1 MTTPTTTQRAS
12 TRIAAAAAVLLA
24 TTSTAW
30 AATYTVNDA
39 GDAPLSGAMCSGG
52 ANICT
57 LRAAIELANQ
67 DAAADT
73 IAFNINGGGPV
84 TISPA
89 TALPV
94 VTQPLSIDGYTQP
107 GSSPNTLPVGNNA
120 VINVRI
126 DGFFAGDTNGL
137 VIQAPD
143 SALRGLAVTRFGI
156 NGVLILVN
164 GAASARIAGNFIG
177 TDGSGSAQDIGG
189 NLLNGGSGIHIGN
202 GAGSIVGGPAP
213 ADRNVVLGSI
223 GMAVVGNVPYTSVQ
237 GNYIGTDRSGN
248 APRNTGDGVTVQ
260 GAGSV
265 TIKGNVIGALHNGV
279 IIDGASSGSAVMGNR
294 IGVGEAGAS
303 IAGDGHGVWIGDPF
317 SNEGPQNTFVGGVA
331 NGDSNTIA
339 HWGGWGVK
347 VEQKDPNV
355 ATPTQSNAIINN
367 RIFSNTA
374 GGIQLAGGANRGQAA
389 PVFNGAVTTGGG
401 VASAPVTL
409 QGQPNTNYRL
419 EFFTNI
425 ACHASGIGEGQSNT
439 GFIASASTDANG
451 QFSGSVQ
458 GIPASVGSVLT
469 MTARLAA
476 TGDTS
481 QFSACATVASAGAAG
496 TPPVMKPIGN
506 GSFTLGQ
513 PSTWDLADAVTP
525 TDGDTIDSYQLTG
538 TLPPGMAFN
547 PATGVLSGTPTTL
560 GTWTLSATAKD
571 KDGTSNAS
579 TFTLTVQ
586 TAGGNGGQPDP
597 GGPGNPGGPGGN
609 VAAVPAL
616 DGAGLGLLSMLLA
629 GVGALRRRMLQKQ

>member
-12 TRIAAAAAVLLA
+12 LRITAVAAALVA
-24 TTSTAW
+24 TTSAAW
-30 AATYTVNDA
+30 AATYTVNSAYDD
-39 GDAPLSGAMCSGG
+39 GLDINPNFCLPGET
-52 ANICT
+52 CT
-57 LRAAIELANQ
+57 LRAAIQLANQ

-94 VTQPLSIDGYTQP
+94 VTQPLTIDGYTQP
-107 GSSPNTLPVGNNA
+107 GSSPNTLTVGNNA
-120 VINVRI
+120 LINVRI

-156 NGVLILVN
+156 NGVMVLVN
-164 GAASARIAGNFIG
+164 GAANARIAGNFIG

-213 ADRNVVLGSI
+213 SDRNVVLGSI
-223 GMAVVGNVPYTSVQ
+223 GMAVVGNVLYTSVQ

-260 GAGSV
+260 GVGSV

-279 IIDGASSGSAVMGNR
+279 IINGASSSNAVIGNR

-317 SNEGPQNTFVGGVA
+317 SNEGPQNTFVGGA
-331 NGDSNTIA
+331 NGETNTIA

-347 VEQKDPNV
+347 VEQKDLNV

-409 QGQPNTNYRL
+409 QGQPNTSYRL

-425 ACHASGIGEGQSNT
+425 ACHASGIGEGQINT

-451 QFSGSVQ
+451 QYSGTVQ
-458 GIPASVGSVLT
+458 GIPTNVGDVLT

-481 QFSACATVASAGAAG
+481 QFSACAIVASAGPAG

-506 GSFTLGQ
+506 GTFTLGQ
-513 PSTWDLADAVTP
+513 PSVWGIADFFTP
-525 TDGDTIDSYQLTG
+525 TDGDAIVSYQLTG
-538 TLPPGMAFN
+538 TLPPGMTFD
-547 PATGVLSGTPTTL
+547 PATGVLSGTPTAT
-560 GTWTLSATAKD
+560 GSWALSGAAKD

-579 TFTLTVQ
+579 TFSIIVQ
-586 TAGGNGGQPDP
+586 TAGGNGGNGGNPSDP
-597 GGPGNPGGPGGN
+597 GSPGGN

-616 DGAGLGLLSMLLA
+616 NGAGMGLLSILLA
-629 GVGALRRRMLQKQ
+629 GVGALRRRGHQKT